1 MSFLNNKKMIHSKLK
16 TSMLNNMRA
25 GDEITLKVPT
35 ARDIETARS
44 ICYRMN
50 RLNNEITFST
60 HVDFKELT
68 INILARKKIVEDE

>member
-1 MSFLNNKKMIHSKLK
+1 MIHSKLK
-16 TSMLNNMRA
+16 TSMLNNMCA

-35 ARDIETARS
+35 PRDVETARS

-60 HVDFKELT
+60 HVDFSRLT
-68 INILARKKIVEDE
+68 IKIVASKKIGEDDI